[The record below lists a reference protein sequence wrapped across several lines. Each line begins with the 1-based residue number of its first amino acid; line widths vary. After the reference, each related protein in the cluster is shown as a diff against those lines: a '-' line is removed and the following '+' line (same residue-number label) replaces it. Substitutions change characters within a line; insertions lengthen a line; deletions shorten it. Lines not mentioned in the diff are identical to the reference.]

1 MKQERW
7 AHQKALENNSLK
19 CCDVKEMKIF
29 RCMQGTLVKNPF
41 PIQWKIHFPVPYE
54 TRRLRA
60 LSQCTHRSNSLE
72 ETILYSDTKKTNWNH
87 TEGRRHCTCYV
98 CDAVGSSH
106 GVKGL
111 WWCWA
116 SLGKAGGEQRGQ
128 GGAQNLPC
136 SLPAAE
142 PFSSTPPLLHTKC
155 EHSGI
160 KGMAKAQWFL
170 SLFKK
175 ELLLSRE

>member
-7 AHQKALENNSLK
+7 PHQKALESNSLK

-29 RCMQGTLVKNPF
+29 RCTQETLVKNPF

-54 TRRLRA
+54 IRRLKA
-60 LSQCTHRSNSLE
+60 ISQCTQRYISLE
-72 ETILYSDTKKTNWNH
+72 ETILYSDIKKTNWSH
-87 TEGRRHCTCYV
+87 IEGRRHCMCYL

-111 WWCWA
+111 WWWWA
-116 SLGKAGGEQRGQ
+116 SLRRAGGEQRGQ
-128 GGAQNLPC
+128 EGAQNLPC
-136 SLPAAE
+136 CRTLPATAA
-142 PFSSTPPLLHTKC
+142 LLHSCTPNVSTHAFKD
-155 EHSGI
+155 
-160 KGMAKAQWFL
+160 MAKAPWFL
-170 SLFKK
+170 ALFKK